1 MQTQIPSHDCVCPAH
16 TVCPIQASVCAF
28 FEPLH
33 KMPSF
38 SSFYPVCS
46 ADAFIS
52 RRAGDAMAKTVL
64 TIFPLQLNKMFKT
77 VLFLTLVASCLGDNA
92 PTGGYGAPSGG
103 GYDAPTGYDAPQA
116 GYGDYD
122 QGGYELA
129 DEGGDDIGAKLGE
142 LIPLFLVVFAAIIL
156 AQLLAPLLLS
166 LLGIVVG
173 ILPMALSIKAPI
185 VNLIL
190 NPFGLQL
197 CTTAA
202 VPVAFPRSIDTSRSL
217 KEAVTSFGFDVSEDK
232 INIVADFVNQAM
244 ESFSSKFDSYSS
256 V

>member
-1 MQTQIPSHDCVCPAH
+1 M
-16 TVCPIQASVCAF
+16 
-28 FEPLH
+28 
-33 KMPSF
+33 
-38 SSFYPVCS
+38 
-46 ADAFIS
+46 
-52 RRAGDAMAKTVL
+52 G
-64 TIFPLQLNKMFKT
+64 MFKT
-77 VLFLTLVASCLGDNA
+77 TLFLTLVAVCLGDLPA
-92 PTGGYGAPSGG
+92 PSGGYGAPSGG

-142 LIPLFLVVFAAIIL
+142 LIPLFLVVFAAI
-156 AQLLAPLLLS
+156 
-166 LLGIVVG
+166 

-244 ESFSSKFDSYSS
+244 ESFSSSSDSA
-256 V
+256 

>member
-1 MQTQIPSHDCVCPAH
+1 MGVSERFPAGKH
-16 TVCPIQASVCAF
+16 SLSLPPRS
-28 FEPLH
+28 LH
-33 KMPSF
+33 KL
-38 SSFYPVCS
+38 
-46 ADAFIS
+46 D
-52 RRAGDAMAKTVL
+52 
-64 TIFPLQLNKMFKT
+64 KMFKT
-77 VLFLTLVASCLGDNA
+77 VLFLTLLASCLGDNA

-190 NPFGLQL
+190 APFNLQL
-197 CTTAA
+197 CTPGVGGAA
-202 VPVAFPRSIDTSRSL
+202 PTAFPRSFSSRSL
-217 KEAVTSFGFDVSEDK
+217 KDAVTALGYDVS
-232 INIVADFVNQAM
+232 
-244 ESFSSKFDSYSS
+244 
-256 V
+256 

>member
-1 MQTQIPSHDCVCPAH
+1 M
-16 TVCPIQASVCAF
+16 
-28 FEPLH
+28 
-33 KMPSF
+33 
-38 SSFYPVCS
+38 
-46 ADAFIS
+46 
-52 RRAGDAMAKTVL
+52 G
-64 TIFPLQLNKMFKT
+64 
-77 VLFLTLVASCLGDNA
+77 
-92 PTGGYGAPSGG
+92 
-103 GYDAPTGYDAPQA
+103 
-116 GYGDYD
+116 
-122 QGGYELA
+122 
-129 DEGGDDIGAKLGE
+129 
-142 LIPLFLVVFAAIIL
+142 AIIL

-244 ESFSSKFDSYSS
+244 ESFSSSSDSA
-256 V
+256 

>member
-1 MQTQIPSHDCVCPAH
+1 MGVSERFPVGQHSLPSTSQHRL
-16 TVCPIQASVCAF
+16 Q
-28 FEPLH
+28 
-33 KMPSF
+33 K
-38 SSFYPVCS
+38 
-46 ADAFIS
+46 IS
-52 RRAGDAMAKTVL
+52 
-64 TIFPLQLNKMFKT
+64 KMFKT
-77 VLFLTLVASCLGDNA
+77 ALFLTLVAVCLGDLPA
-92 PTGGYGAPSGG
+92 PSGGYGAPSAG
-103 GYDAPTGYDAPQA
+103 GYDAPTGGYDPQA

-156 AQLLAPLLLS
+156 AQLLAPLLLG
-166 LLGIVVG
+166 LLGAVVG

-217 KEAVTSFGFDVSEDK
+217 KEAVTSFGFDVS
-232 INIVADFVNQAM
+232 
-244 ESFSSKFDSYSS
+244 
-256 V
+256 

>member
-1 MQTQIPSHDCVCPAH
+1 MGVSERFPAGKH
-16 TVCPIQASVCAF
+16 SLSLPPKS
-28 FEPLH
+28 LH
-33 KMPSF
+33 K
-38 SSFYPVCS
+38 
-46 ADAFIS
+46 
-52 RRAGDAMAKTVL
+52 
-64 TIFPLQLNKMFKT
+64 LNKMFKT

-197 CTTAA
+197 CTTVA
-202 VPVAFPRSIDTSRSL
+202 VPRSIDTSRSL

-244 ESFSSKFDSYSS
+244 ESFSSSSDSA
-256 V
+256 

>member
-1 MQTQIPSHDCVCPAH
+1 M
-16 TVCPIQASVCAF
+16 
-28 FEPLH
+28 
-33 KMPSF
+33 
-38 SSFYPVCS
+38 
-46 ADAFIS
+46 
-52 RRAGDAMAKTVL
+52 G
-64 TIFPLQLNKMFKT
+64 
-77 VLFLTLVASCLGDNA
+77 TLVASCLGDNA

-142 LIPLFLVVFAAIIL
+142 LIPLIL
-156 AQLLAPLLLS
+156 
-166 LLGIVVG
+166 VG

-244 ESFSSKFDSYSS
+244 ESFSSSSDSA
-256 V
+256 

>member
-1 MQTQIPSHDCVCPAH
+1 
-16 TVCPIQASVCAF
+16 
-28 FEPLH
+28 
-33 KMPSF
+33 
-38 SSFYPVCS
+38 
-46 ADAFIS
+46 
-52 RRAGDAMAKTVL
+52 
-64 TIFPLQLNKMFKT
+64 MFKT

>member
-1 MQTQIPSHDCVCPAH
+1 MGVSERFPAGKH
-16 TVCPIQASVCAF
+16 SLSLS
-28 FEPLH
+28 LH
-33 KMPSF
+33 KL
-38 SSFYPVCS
+38 
-46 ADAFIS
+46 D
-52 RRAGDAMAKTVL
+52 
-64 TIFPLQLNKMFKT
+64 KMFKT

-156 AQLLAPLLLS
+156 AQLLAPLLLG
-166 LLGIVVG
+166 LLGALVG
-173 ILPMALSIKAPI
+173 ILPMALAIKAPI

-190 NPFGLQL
+190 APFNLQL
-197 CTTAA
+197 CTPGT
-202 VPVAFPRSIDTSRSL
+202 PPTAFPAGRSFSSRSL
-217 KEAVTSFGFDVSEDK
+217 KDAVTAFGYDVSEDK
-232 INIVADFVNQAM
+232 IEILTYFFSNAM
-244 ESFSSKFDSYSS
+244 E
-256 V
+256 

>member
-1 MQTQIPSHDCVCPAH
+1 MGVSERFPAGKH
-16 TVCPIQASVCAF
+16 SLSLPPKS
-28 FEPLH
+28 LH
-33 KMPSF
+33 KL
-38 SSFYPVCS
+38 
-46 ADAFIS
+46 D
-52 RRAGDAMAKTVL
+52 
-64 TIFPLQLNKMFKT
+64 KMFKT
-77 VLFLTLVASCLGDNA
+77 ALFLTLLASCLGDNA
-92 PTGGYGAPSGG
+92 PTG

-197 CTTAA
+197 CTPGVGGAA
-202 VPVAFPRSIDTSRSL
+202 PTAFPGR
-217 KEAVTSFGFDVSEDK
+217 
-232 INIVADFVNQAM
+232 
-244 ESFSSKFDSYSS
+244 SFS
-256 V
+256 

>member
-1 MQTQIPSHDCVCPAH
+1 
-16 TVCPIQASVCAF
+16 
-28 FEPLH
+28 
-33 KMPSF
+33 
-38 SSFYPVCS
+38 
-46 ADAFIS
+46 
-52 RRAGDAMAKTVL
+52 
-64 TIFPLQLNKMFKT
+64 MFKT

-202 VPVAFPRSIDTSRSL
+202 VPVVFFPAGATVLILNLNLMQGLLLLRPLYASRFGQWRL
-217 KEAVTSFGFDVSEDK
+217 GLLQKLIFERFGFT
-232 INIVADFVNQAM
+232 NL
-244 ESFSSKFDSYSS
+244 
-256 V
+256 

>member
-1 MQTQIPSHDCVCPAH
+1 MGS
-16 TVCPIQASVCAF
+16 
-28 FEPLH
+28 L
-33 KMPSF
+33 KK
-38 SSFYPVCS
+38 
-46 ADAFIS
+46 IS
-52 RRAGDAMAKTVL
+52 
-64 TIFPLQLNKMFKT
+64 KMFKT
-77 VLFLTLVASCLGDNA
+77 ALFLTLVAACLGDLPA
-92 PTGGYGAPSGG
+92 PSGGYGAPTG
-103 GYDAPTGYDAPQA
+103 GYDAPTDYDQQA

-156 AQLLAPLLLS
+156 AQLLSPLLLS

-173 ILPMALSIKAPI
+173 IVPMALSIKAPI

-244 ESFSSKFDSYSS
+244 ESFSSSSDSA
-256 V
+256 